1 MPERRSSSETIPEAR
16 VVREAFDTVLRRWR
30 SLRVERVIHTLHYGA
45 VVAEGG
51 ALGLYYTHAWEKPG
65 PVERLVGESLS
76 YSWRI
81 LASLES
87 TLAERAA
94 AWGAVA
100 AATNEWISETPGA
113 VEAGVD
119 EAERLGLYDA
129 EAVAMIGYIEP
140 LAARLAERGVRIVA
154 FDRNPAAR
162 AWGRCGKS
170 PTPVLPDTYAPPML
184 RNGGF
189 DAVLVSGSA
198 LAHPGAAPLLADAA
212 REGGAKVVALLGPS
226 ASIHP
231 WICARLGYTH
241 VASSH
246 PPRETREKLMDM
258 VSRGYGYRRLKKL
271 LVKYVAECR
280 VS

>member
-1 MPERRSSSETIPEAR
+1 M
-16 VVREAFDTVLRRWR
+16 VREAFDTVLRRWR
-30 SLRVERVIHTLHYGA
+30 SLRVERVIHSLHYGA

-51 ALGLYYTHAWEKPG
+51 ALGLYYTHAWERPG
-65 PVERLVGESLS
+65 PIESLAGEALS

-81 LASLES
+81 LASLDS
-87 TLAERAA
+87 TLSERAA

-129 EAVAMIGYIEP
+129 TAVAMIGFIEP
-140 LAARLAERGVRIVA
+140 LANRLAERGVRVVA
-154 FDRNPAAR
+154 FDRSPAAR
-162 AWGRCGKS
+162 SWGRCGKS
-170 PTPVLPDTYAPPML
+170 RVPVLPDTYAVPAL
-184 RNGGF
+184 REGGF

-198 LAHPGAAPLLADAA
+198 LAHPGAAPMLAEAA
-212 REGGAKVVALLGPS
+212 REGGARIVALLGPS

-246 PPRETREKLMDM
+246 PPRETREQLADM
-258 VSRGYGYRRLKKL
+258 ISRGYGYRRIKKL

>member
-1 MPERRSSSETIPEAR
+1 MSSSKSLREAL

-30 SLRVERVIHTLHYGA
+30 GARVVRVVHTLHYGF
-45 VVAEGG
+45 VSAEGG
-51 ALGLYYTHAWEKPG
+51 LLGIYYTHAWERPG
-65 PVERLVGESLS
+65 PVERLRGESLS
-76 YSWRI
+76 YAWRI
-81 LASLES
+81 LADTTS

-100 AATNEWISETPGA
+100 AATNAWIDETPGA
-113 VEAGVD
+113 VTPVDDDVEALGLGG
-119 EAERLGLYDA
+119 AERIAL
-129 EAVAMIGYIEP
+129 VGYIEP
-140 LAARLAERGVRIVA
+140 LAAKLAEHGVEVVA
-154 FDRNPAAR
+154 FDRDPSVR
-162 AWGRCGKS
+162 RWGRCPRS
-170 PTPVLPDTYAPPML
+170 TPSVYPDTYAEPML
-184 RNGGF
+184 RDGGF

-198 LAHPGAAPLLADAA
+198 LAHPGVAPRLSEAA
-212 REGGAKVVALLGPS
+212 REGGARIIALLGPS

-246 PPRETREKLMDM
+246 PPRDARPEIEAM
-258 VSRGYGYRRLKKL
+258 VEAGFGYRRIKKL